1 MSTRNLDALFAPA
14 SVAIAGATDR
24 PGSVGAVTTRN
35 LVDTFKG
42 RLYGINPRLPAIE
55 GVEVVASVAD
65 LPEAPDLAVI
75 VTPPGAMV
83 ETAEAFAAKGAR
95 ACVIITDAKRG
106 HERAADVR
114 TRLQAVADSSGMRIV
129 GPNALGV
136 YSSVLRASMSTLHS
150 PLGNIAFIGQA
161 TMATGAV
168 AQWAAQHHLGFSGIA
183 SAGDM
188 CDVDFGDLIDWF
200 ATDRASR
207 VMVLFV
213 DRVVEP
219 RKLLSAIRQAVRTKP
234 VIAIRT
240 AAVPLPPRREAVF
253 DAALRRAGALHV
265 RTLEDLFATLEA
277 VAVRLPSDAP
287 PTLGARLAILAN
299 GESLGGL
306 ARLEIEASQVEL
318 AVLDDSTL
326 DQLAAALPPG
336 RRRTNPIDILPD
348 ASPERFGSAVEI
360 VMRDKHVDAVLALFG
375 PSGSAGACD
384 VARAIAKA
392 VETARL
398 APGRRRPF
406 VMTAFTGGHAEADA
420 RAELTRLHIPSFD
433 GPSSAARAFAALV
446 ALRRAA
452 ERVSATPE
460 FVAGHDPAVA
470 ADVAGRIAAQ
480 LAKGA
485 TAIDA
490 AVAAPIRRAL
500 WLGRS
505 DNAASALVWRIEVEE
520 DPSFGPAIF
529 FGPGGPFG
537 RIAGEPAAALPPL
550 NGATAQELIAA
561 SRYALAAR
569 AAGLLEDSGAY
580 ALAALLVRVSDL
592 VAAVPTIRSLS
603 VDGIAVGEGRPCAPA
618 EALSGTIGSAPG
630 QADARFAIRPYPHH
644 LAGIVAAAD
653 GTSYRLRPL
662 RAEDEPALGEFGSR
676 LSPEDLRLRFFQP
689 MKRLSH
695 EMAARLTQIDY
706 DREMAFALLPQDSE
720 SLLAVVRLHRE
731 TRGDSAEFA
740 VTVRSDLQGKGIGRL
755 MMERII
761 AYARS
766 QQLRSIFGIILAE
779 NRGML
784 KLARSLGFRLHT
796 DPHDATVVRA
806 DLDLTTAGGSP

>member
-1 MSTRNLDALFAPA
+1 MSTRNLDAVFAPA

-24 PGSVGAVTTRN
+24 PGSVGAAATRN
-35 LVDTFKG
+35 LIESFKG
-42 RLYGINPRLPAIE
+42 RLYGINPRRPAIA
-55 GVEVVASVAD
+55 GLAVIASVAE

-95 ACVIITDAKRG
+95 ACLIITDAKRG
-106 HERAADVR
+106 SQRAADIR
-114 TRLQAVADSSGMRIV
+114 NRLQAIADSSGMRV
-129 GPNALGV
+129 LGPNALGV
-136 YSSVLRASMSTLHS
+136 YSATLRASMSTLHS

-183 SAGDM
+183 AAGDM

-200 ATDRASR
+200 ATDQASR

-213 DRVVEP
+213 DRVIEP
-219 RKLLSAIRQAVRTKP
+219 RKLLSAIRQAARTKP

-287 PTLGARLAILAN
+287 PTLGSRLAIVAN

-306 ARLEIEASQVEL
+306 ARLEIEAS
-318 AVLDDSTL
+318 AV
-326 DQLAAALPPG
+326 QLAALSDQTLDDLRALLPPG
-336 RRRTNPIDILPD
+336 GRRTNPVDILPD
-348 ASPERFGSAVEI
+348 ASPERFGGAIEI
-360 VMRDKHVDAVLALFG
+360 LMRDRHVDAVLALFG

-392 VETARL
+392 VETARMT
-398 APGRRRPF
+398 PGRRRPF

-420 RAELTRLHIPSFD
+420 RAELARLHIPSFD

-452 ERVSATPE
+452 ERVGATPE

-470 ADVAGRIAAQ
+470 ADVAARIAAQ
-480 LAKGA
+480 LVKGA
-485 TAIDA
+485 TTIDA
-490 AVAAPIRRAL
+490 ATAAPIRRAL

-505 DNAASALVWRIEVEE
+505 DAAAPSLLWRIDVED
-520 DPSFGPAIF
+520 DPSFGPAIH

-537 RIAGEPAAALPPL
+537 RIAGAPAAALPPL
-550 NGATAQELIAA
+550 NGATAQELIGA
-561 SRYALAAR
+561 SPYAEAAR
-569 AAGLLEDSGAY
+569 AAGMLDESGAY

-592 VAAVPTIRSLS
+592 IAAVPTLRSLS
-603 VDGIAVGEGRPCAPA
+603 VDGITVGEGRPCAPA
-618 EALSGTIGSAPG
+618 EALSGTIGAAPSH
-630 QADARFAIRPYPHH
+630 AEARFAIRPYPHH
-644 LAGIVAAAD
+644 LAGTVGGAD
-653 GTSYRLRPL
+653 GSTYRLRPL
-662 RAEDEPALGEFGSR
+662 RAEDEPALAEFGNR
-676 LSPEDLRLRFFQP
+676 LSQEDLRLRFFQP

-731 TRGDSAEFA
+731 TRGESAEFA
-740 VTVRSDLQGKGIGRL
+740 VTVRSDLQGRGIGRL

-766 QQLRSIFGIILAE
+766 QRLRTIFGIILAE

-806 DLDLTTAGGSP
+806 DLDLTTPGGST